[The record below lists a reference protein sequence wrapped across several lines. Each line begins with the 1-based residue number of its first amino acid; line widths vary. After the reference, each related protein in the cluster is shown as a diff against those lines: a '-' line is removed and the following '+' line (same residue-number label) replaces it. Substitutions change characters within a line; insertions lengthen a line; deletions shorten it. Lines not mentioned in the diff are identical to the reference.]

1 MPVQRLLKFNE
12 ANVAMQ
18 KALMSQ
24 ASAAASSSTGASK
37 GKSTSG
43 AAGTAGTGTGRA
55 RKDGRGMK
63 RGREEVSSRF
73 LTRIPGTL
81 VSMLVPLCVVDN

>member
-1 MPVQRLLKFNE
+1 MPVQRLLKYNE
-12 ANVAMQ
+12 ANVALQ

-24 ASAAASSSTGASK
+24 ASAAASSSLGASK

-43 AAGTAGTGTGRA
+43 ATGTTGTGTGRA

-81 VSMLVPLCVVDN
+81 